1 MNADIVWGGLLV
13 LGTVCA
19 TIQHY
24 ITKKSAE
31 SEIESLKKRLDLA
44 KQETHIW
51 KTTAYRRADDMHHAI
66 HMAQYWRKQAL
77 NEHFGFKQESAAPSP
92 TVAEVVNEMM
102 RYDAL
107 IQATGWAPAD
117 SPANAPSEGETVTT
131 TNVPSETETTAQ
143 SDAAGAEE
151 SGARMV
157 NCDD

>member
-51 KTTAYRRADDMHHAI
+51 KTTAYRRADDMQHAI
-66 HMAQYWRKQAL
+66 HMAQYWRTQAL
-77 NEHFGFKQESAAPSP
+77 NEHFGIKQESAAPSP

-107 IQATGWAPAD
+107 IQATGWAPVD
-117 SPANAPSEGETVTT
+117 SPADAPFEGETVTT
-131 TNVPSETETTAQ
+131 ANVSGETETATQ
-143 SDAAGAEE
+143 SAAVGAEE
-151 SGARMV
+151 GDHAA
-157 NCDD
+157 D

>member
-44 KQETHIW
+44 NDSLGNY
-51 KTTAYRRADDMHHAI
+51 AYRRADDMHHAI
-66 HMAQYWRKQAL
+66 HMAQYWRTQAL

-107 IQATGWAPAD
+107 IQATGWMPAD
-117 SPANAPSEGETVTT
+117 SPADAPSEGETVTT
-131 TNVPSETETTAQ
+131 TNVSDETEATAQ
-143 SDAAGAEE
+143 SAAVGAEE
-151 SGARMV
+151 GDHAA
-157 NCDD
+157 D

>member
-1 MNADIVWGGLLV
+1 MNTDIVWGGLLV

-51 KTTAYRRADDMHHAI
+51 KTTAYRRADDMYHAV
-66 HMAQYWRKQAL
+66 HMAQYWRTQAL
-77 NEHFGFKQESAAPSP
+77 NEHFGFKPKKPAPSP
-92 TVAEVVNEMM
+92 TVAEVVNEMA

-107 IQATGWAPAD
+107 IQATGWTAADDPAE
-117 SPANAPSEGETVTT
+117 APSEAETVTT
-131 TNVPSETETTAQ
+131 TNVLGETKTTVQ
-143 SDAAGAEE
+143 RPAAGAEE
-151 SGARMV
+151 GDSNGQQ
-157 NCDD
+157 